1 MVLALAEPTLP
12 PLIRGDELAAAL
24 DEETGPRIGR
34 LLALIAEEQAAGT
47 INDAAAAIAFARAT
61 ELDD

>member
-1 MVLALAEPTLP
+1 MVLALAEPTPP

-24 DEETGPRIGR
+24 NEETGPRIGR

-47 INDAAAAIAFARAT
+47 ITDAAAAIAYARGAQ
-61 ELDD
+61 LDD